1 MPPLRHGLRRLH
13 ALRGTFGRDAAR
25 ERSALLRALR
35 RARWTASADLRA
47 YHDELLYIA
56 AFPDTGALHRAA
68 RRELARTGRRV
79 RALSAAARARLD
91 DSALAGSTTAHTF
104 MYGVARWLAA
114 KGERVGIDRHSPAHL
129 ERLDP
134 FLRQSLT
141 PAESDRFDSGEV
153 GTAEWLADASRD
165 CRQGA
170 FGWLLGQR
178 RETPEPERM
187 LYDDAEV
194 PLRWELAESPL
205 SASRNRIA
213 LGQVV
218 PRRSARVLPADVAAH
233 LRRPLKG
240 ITRLRGDAARRWHD
254 VALAALAAR
263 TREVFPTIYANH
275 DEIYRCPLGE
285 GTDLCVLGVTPG
297 DRSAL
302 EANYGYVMFS
312 NGIPVGYGGV
322 TTLGAQANTGANLF
336 ESFRRSEAAFLFA
349 QSLRAFRTLFGVT
362 RFVVNPY
369 QFGRGNEEAI
379 TSGAYW
385 FYDRLGFRPTSRPL
399 AALAS
404 RERSRIAADRTHR
417 SSRRTLQ
424 RLAGGD
430 LVLPVAADDGSLLPE
445 RMLLQVG
452 AGVARELSGVPA
464 GGREAFLARAAERQ
478 LRLCTGERRRLRPS
492 EQLGARF
499 LAPVIR
505 LIEPTVRGWSRE
517 ERQRLWRLV
526 QLKGAR
532 QERGYARAAAGI
544 PVFWETLRR
553 IVNDP

>member
-1 MPPLRHGLRRLH
+1 MPPVRGALRRLH
-13 ALRGTFGRDAAR
+13 ELRGTFGTGAGR
-25 ERSALLRALR
+25 ERSALLRDLR
-35 RARWTASADLRA
+35 RALWSSATDLRA
-47 YHDELLYIA
+47 YHDELLYLA
-56 AFPDTGALHRAA
+56 AFPDTAALHRAA
-68 RRELARTGRRV
+68 LRELARTGRRV
-79 RALSAAARARLD
+79 QALRAVARESLD
-91 DSALAGSTTAHTF
+91 DSALAGSTTAHVF
-104 MYGVARWLAA
+104 MYGVARWMAA
-114 KGERVGIDRHSPAHL
+114 KGERVGIDRPSPAHL

-141 PAESDRFDSGEV
+141 PAESDWFDSGEV
-153 GTAEWLADASRD
+153 GTREWLADASRD

-178 RETPEPERM
+178 REAPEPERT
-187 LYDDAEV
+187 LYDDAEI
-194 PLRWELAESPL
+194 PLRWELAESPH
-205 SASRNRIA
+205 SASRNRVA
-213 LGQVV
+213 LAQVV
-218 PRRSARVLPADVAAH
+218 TRRGARALPADVAAH
-233 LRRPLKG
+233 LRRPLPG

-275 DEIYRCPLGE
+275 DEVYRCPLGE

-369 QFGRGNEEAI
+369 QFGRDNDEAI
-379 TSGAYW
+379 ASGAYW
-385 FYDRLGFRPTSRPL
+385 FYDRLGFRPTTRPL
-399 AALAS
+399 AALAA

-417 SSRRTLQ
+417 SSRRTLL

-430 LVLPVAADDGSLLPE
+430 LVLPVAADGGALLPE

-452 AGVARELSGVPA
+452 ARVARGLSGVPA
-464 GGREAFLARAAERQ
+464 GAREAFLARAAECQ
-478 LRLCTGERRRLRPS
+478 LRICTGERRPLRPS
-492 EQLGARF
+492 ERLGARF
-499 LAPVIR
+499 LTPVIT
-505 LIEPTVRGWSRE
+505 LIEPALRGWPRG
-517 ERQRLWRLV
+517 ERRALWRLV

-532 QERGYARAAAGI
+532 QERGYARAAARMPG
-544 PVFWETLRR
+544 FWEALRR